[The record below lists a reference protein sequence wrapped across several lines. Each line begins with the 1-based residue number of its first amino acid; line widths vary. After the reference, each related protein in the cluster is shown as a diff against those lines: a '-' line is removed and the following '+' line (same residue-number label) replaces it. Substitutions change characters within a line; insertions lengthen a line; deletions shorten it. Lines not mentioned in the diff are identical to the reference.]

1 MLSQVYIQ
9 DAWEHMSSAGNPEGE
24 GSGKSLEEWLLHQV
38 FKDEEENQADV
49 PWQAF
54 LGSVPLQFS
63 LR

>member
-1 MLSQVYIQ
+1 
-9 DAWEHMSSAGNPEGE
+9 MSSAGNPEGE